1 MTYLLTFVASI
12 LIGLVVIAIV
22 VANLLLGMFL
32 ADAVTEYKYTEK
44 SNRAERRQALR
55 DAVKVAA
62 QKTRIGFS

>member
-32 ADAVTEYKYTEK
+32 ADVVTKYQYTEK
-44 SNRAERRQALR
+44 SNRAERRQALQ
-55 DAVKVAA
+55 DAVQWAY
-62 QKTRIGFS
+62 QQTRSVLP